1 MLVIKKNTKPHQRL
15 WGSGLMTFFPSCMQA
30 SRRVVLLLKWLWC
43 FIAREEDLLMSVD
56 HGLALLSFETPLPP
70 RGFLLLRCGSFVWWE
85 GGHSINTA
93 FHDGSLNAHSL
104 DVCFLFSFWCF
115 GGWLVLSWVALGRL
129 PILFM
134 VWHWSVGV

>member
-1 MLVIKKNTKPHQRL
+1 
-15 WGSGLMTFFPSCMQA
+15 MTFFPSCMQA

-43 FIAREEDLLMSVD
+43 FKAREEDLLMSVD

-104 DVCFLFSFWCF
+104 DVCFLFSLSLLLLVFWRLTSFILGCIRTIADF
-115 GGWLVLSWVALGRL
+115 IHGVKLIGWCLTA
-129 PILFM
+129 
-134 VWHWSVGV
+134 